1 VPASSVISYCRAC
14 PANCGIKVTVEDGVA
29 TRVTGDPDHPLSR
42 GYICPK
48 GRKSAALPDDPH
60 RLDFPMM
67 RNSRGELVTV
77 DWDTAIGDVAARLAR
92 IRDRFGAYAV
102 GNYSGTTLDS
112 GGRFMAL
119 KLLGA
124 MGSPSRYTSSTVDSV
139 AKVLVPK
146 LMAGREGLVPAVD
159 FDSTSLLLVIGE
171 NMVVSHGGFSYFP
184 DPVRYLRG
192 VTRRGEVWVLDPR
205 KTETARLASRHLT
218 PRSGTDFA
226 VLAHLVREILRDGAD
241 IEYLASHA
249 ERLDDLRRAVEP
261 LDRETTA
268 ELTGLAGD
276 DLSALLNSV
285 KHHRRLSIITGT
297 GVTMS
302 ATANVTEWMAY
313 ALQIVTGSFER
324 PGGRWFN
331 HTATFSPSTGTAPD
345 SSQFGPGPRT
355 HPDIPRMANQYPCA
369 VMAAEIEQGHLKALL
384 VTGGNPMTAFPQPD
398 RLGRALDQLEVLAV
412 WDIVPS
418 ATAERATHLFPSPD
432 PLERADLIAPV
443 HLSMVY
449 AQYTPPVVPARAD
462 RRPMWWSLAKV
473 GQAMGVS
480 VLPEGAEPDAVSDEQ
495 LFNFMVAGT
504 PVSWE
509 QLREAE
515 GRPVPFDREDRWV
528 ERTVLPA
535 GRWNLAPPLLL
546 DRLEPALARP
556 RHPLVLGNRRE
567 VQHTNSTMAWGVGD
581 GPAPEPYLYINPID
595 ADSSGITA
603 GALVEVRTPHGVV
616 RATARLEEGLSPG
629 TVTIPHGFSE
639 PNVGHLTATDF
650 DLDPLTGMPTLVG
663 VPVTLQRAN

>member
-1 VPASSVISYCRAC
+1 
-14 PANCGIKVTVEDGVA
+14 VTVEDGVA

-48 GRKSAALPDDPH
+48 GRKSAALPDDPR
-60 RLDFPMM
+60 RLDVPMM
-67 RNSRGELVTV
+67 RNSTGDLVTV
-77 DWDTAIGDVAARLAR
+77 DWDAAIGDLAERLAG
-92 IRDRFGAYAV
+92 IRDRFGAYAI

-124 MGSPSRYTSSTVDSV
+124 IGSPSRYTSSTVDSV

-192 VTRRGEVWVLDPR
+192 VARRGEVWVLDPR
-205 KTETARLASRHLT
+205 RTETARLATRHLA

-226 VLAHLVREILRDGAD
+226 VLAHLVREVLRDGAD
-241 IEYLASHA
+241 AEYLARHA
-249 ERLDDLRRAVEP
+249 QHLDELRRVVERF
-261 LDRETTA
+261 DRETTA
-268 ELTGLAGD
+268 DLTGLAVN
-276 DLSALLNSV
+276 DLGALRESV
-285 KHHRRLSIITGT
+285 YHHRRLSIVTGT

-313 ALQIVTGSFER
+313 ALQIVTGSFEH

-331 HTATFSPSTGTAPD
+331 HTATFSPSTSTAAD

-369 VMAAEIEQGHLKALL
+369 VMSAEIEQGHLKGLL
-384 VTGGNPMTAFPQPD
+384 VTGGNPMTAFPQPA
-398 RLGRALDQLEVLAV
+398 RLGRALDQLDVLAV

-449 AQYTPPVVPARAD
+449 AQYTPPVVPLRAG

-473 GQAMGVS
+473 ARGMGLS
-480 VLPEGAEPDAVSDEQ
+480 ILPDGADPDAISDERM
-495 LFNFMVAGT
+495 FSFMVAGT

-509 QLREAE
+509 QLRQAE
-515 GRPVPFDREDRWV
+515 GRPVPFPREDRWV
-528 ERTVLPA
+528 ERTVLPG
-535 GRWNLAPPLLL
+535 GRWDLAPSLLVG
-546 DRLEPALARP
+546 RLEHALSRP
-556 RHPLVLGNRRE
+556 PHPLVLGNRRE
-567 VQHTNSTMAWGVGD
+567 VQHTNSTMAWDVGG

-595 ADSSGITA
+595 AEAGGITD
-603 GALVEVRTPHGVV
+603 GDLVEVCTPHGVV
-616 RATARLEEGLSPG
+616 RATARLERALSPG

-650 DLDPLTGMPTLVG
+650 DVDPLTGMPTLVG
-663 VPVTLQRAN
+663 VPVTLRRRTSG